1 MLGSQATGFFYVF
14 LPFNK
19 HMDDDGI
26 DPEGFSSETH
36 FQLEVRAASK
46 LLD

>member
-1 MLGSQATGFFYVF
+1 MLGIQATRFFYLF

-19 HMDDDGI
+19 HMDDDDI
-26 DPEGFSSETH
+26 DPEGFSIETH
-36 FQLEVRAASK
+36 FQLEVRATK